1 MAKREFLQL
10 AHDYSGKHMVAGYW
24 WSEKIDGHR
33 GFWDGGVSR
42 GIPKIK
48 VPWANTAK
56 DERYV
61 EEQISTGLWTR
72 YGNVVHAPDWWLNE
86 LPKILLDGEF
96 WNGKRGPGNRQEIS
110 SAVKKIHPY
119 QMDWESLTLMC
130 FDSPP
135 VETIFADGYINNV
148 HYIKHFVNIPEWI
161 RQQCEKTGN
170 FITTCGV
177 NSRYRTIYNIL
188 GDYLA
193 NCESAERLEQH
204 ELSFSTMVA
213 DAEIAAAISEISRLK
228 GEGLMIRNPDK
239 YYECERS
246 YNILKVKKWK
256 DSEAV
261 VIGYT
266 TGRLTDKGSKLLGL
280 MGALIVEWK
289 GRRFEL
295 SGLKE
300 SERLLTHEQYAQ
312 PECADSIGFKIAR
325 EWAEKNPGI
334 ECPSW
339 VTSMLFPRGSE
350 VTFKYQGLTKDGIP
364 NPASYWRKGD
374 KF

>member
-10 AHDYSGKHMVAGYW
+10 AQDYSPRYMVSGHW

-33 GFWDGGVSR
+33 GFWDGGISR
-42 GIPKIK
+42 GFEKSE

-61 EEQISTGLWTR
+61 ETQISTGLWTR
-72 YGNVVHAPDWWLNE
+72 YGNVVHAPDWWLND
-86 LPKILLDGEF
+86 LPNVFLDGEF

-135 VETIFADGYINNV
+135 LDTIFADGYIDNV
-148 HYIKHFVNIPEWI
+148 HYIKHFVGIPQWI
-161 RQQCEKTGN
+161 LDQSRKLDRLVTTWSANSKYRSVYNSLEK
-170 FITTCGV
+170 V
-177 NSRYRTIYNIL
+177 
-188 GDYLA
+188 LA
-193 NCESAERLEQH
+193 DCSVADRLEQH
-204 ELSFSTMVA
+204 QLSFATPIA
-213 DAEIAAAISEISRLK
+213 DAEIKAAISEISRMK

-256 DSEAV
+256 DSEAT

-266 TGRLTDKGSKLLGL
+266 TGRETDKGSKLLGL
-280 MGALIVEWK
+280 MGALIVEWNGK
-289 GRRFEL
+289 IFEL
-295 SGLKE
+295 SGFKE

-339 VTSMLFPRGSE
+339 VTSILFPRRSE

-374 KF
+374 RF